1 MCLVIHPLKKSIKLH
16 FHENRIFAVFLI
28 FVCILGENVSPFI
41 SHFLIITEVELVCVY
56 LLELSFSSS
65 VTCLPIFFAA
75 IVMRVFGSLGCEL
88 LQKVITISYLSRFP
102 LLNTQLVL
110 NECTHNCIIK
120 ALGITLHHSCHHYH
134 HFHHHHYSCRFP
146 RC

>member
-1 MCLVIHPLKKSIKLH
+1 MSHVL
-16 FHENRIFAVFLI
+16 FLI
-28 FVCILGENVSPFI
+28 S
-41 SHFLIITEVELVCVY
+41 LIITEVELVCVY

-65 VTCLPIFFAA
+65 VTCLPIFACFFLSV
-75 IVMRVFGSLGCEL
+75 IVNIFLCVCLAHLAVSSFGRSSQCLTYLG
-88 LQKVITISYLSRFP
+88 FP
-102 LLNTQLVL
+102 FPNTQLVL

-134 HFHHHHYSCRFP
+134 HLHHHHYLCRFP